1 MRAGHPG
8 GHRGQALCALRQR
21 RGAAAAL
28 LLRPGPPGIPGE
40 LHPTRLSNTRTCPSS
55 PAPRTGRL
63 EETATGRLG
72 GLEIKTTE
80 ILSSTGWTHWKGRI
94 PTEYYAQVCQQMLA
108 AGWQFV
114 ELLAQIKYTTA
125 EGEDRKETRHYKIE
139 RADAEDDIAIIRREA
154 VPSGAAWSSG
164 RNQISSSRLS
174 EQEDNMSMEFVMGN
188 SLETLPK
195 TMDFNF
201 EELKGQLAESL
212 ALYTGLV
219 VTEDGIKGA
228 KEDRA
233 KLNKLRG
240 GLENK
245 RKEVKRE
252 CMAYTDFEAKV
263 KELVGGPY

>member
-40 LHPTRLSNTRTCPSS
+40 LHPYKIIKHQDLPFITCTPD
-55 PAPRTGRL
+55 GEL

-154 VPSGAAWSSG
+154 VPFW
-164 RNQISSSRLS
+164 RCV
-174 EQEDNMSMEFVMGN
+174 EQRQKPN
-188 SLETLPK
+188 LKLPP
-195 TMDFNF
+195 
-201 EELKGQLAESL
+201 
-212 ALYTGLV
+212 
-219 VTEDGIKGA
+219 I
-228 KEDRA
+228 
-233 KLNKLRG
+233 
-240 GLENK
+240 
-245 RKEVKRE
+245 
-252 CMAYTDFEAKV
+252 
-263 KELVGGPY
+263 